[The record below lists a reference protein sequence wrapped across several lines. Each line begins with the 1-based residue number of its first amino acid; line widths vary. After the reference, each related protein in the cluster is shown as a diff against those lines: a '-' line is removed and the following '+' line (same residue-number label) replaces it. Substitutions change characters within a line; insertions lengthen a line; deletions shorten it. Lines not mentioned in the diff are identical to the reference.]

1 MADVDITAVVEEST
15 ITEEVNASVNPSPN
29 VMSIVEI
36 TESVGVHPDKQI
48 SVAEVVNLV
57 EYLSSLPYTTI
68 SVVDTASIAE
78 NVAQKKGIAVVTGK
92 NVIALQSIGEVNWNW
107 MDNFPGNRAGVRIH
121 AISVMA
127 AGADTFILR
136 DGSTTGPI
144 WFQNIS
150 AGAENKVVQIG
161 GMLLRPVMVAS
172 EQTLSA
178 ASRYAIIY
186 EKP

>member
-1 MADVDITAVVEEST
+1 MADVDISTVYEGVSLAEIVALAQELGPTVVD
-15 ITEEVNASVNPSPN
+15 
-29 VMSIVEI
+29 M
-36 TESVGVHPDKQI
+36 VGVSDSAGVAKVLTAAVNDAVT
-48 SVAEVVNLV
+48 VAEK
-57 EYLSSLPYTTI
+57 
-68 SVVDTASIAE
+68 
-78 NVAQKKGIAVVTGK
+78 VAQKKGIAVITGK

-136 DGSTTGPI
+136 DGSATGPI